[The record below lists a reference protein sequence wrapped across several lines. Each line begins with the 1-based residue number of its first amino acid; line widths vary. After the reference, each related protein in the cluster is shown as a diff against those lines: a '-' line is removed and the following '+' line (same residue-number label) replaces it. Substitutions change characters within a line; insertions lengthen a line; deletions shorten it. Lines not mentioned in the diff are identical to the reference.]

1 MKPDELKTWSDDQIE
16 QFMAAAREEKQ
27 ARAEKSKQEAI
38 ARIKEIA
45 ASQHLTVHFDG
56 QRGRPPK
63 VNGEKAVKN
72 GR

>member
-1 MKPDELKTWSDDQIE
+1 VKTDDIKAFNDSELDQFIE
-16 QFMAAAREEKQ
+16 AAQAEKQ
-27 ARAEKSKQEAI
+27 ARAEKRKQEAI
-38 ARIKEIA
+38 TKIREIA
-45 ASQHLTVHFDG
+45 ASQHISVHFDG

>member
-1 MKPDELKTWSDDQIE
+1 VKTDDIKAFFDSELDQFIE
-16 QFMAAAREEKQ
+16 AAQAEKQ
-27 ARAEKSKQEAI
+27 ARAEKRKQEAI
-38 ARIKEIA
+38 TKIREIA
-45 ASQHLTVHFDG
+45 ASQHISVHFDG

>member
-1 MKPDELKTWSDDQIE
+1 MKTDDIKAFNDSELDQFIE
-16 QFMAAAREEKQ
+16 AAQAEKQ
-27 ARAEKSKQEAI
+27 ARAEKRKQEAI
-38 ARIKEIA
+38 TKIREIA
-45 ASQHLTVHFDG
+45 ASQHISVHFDG